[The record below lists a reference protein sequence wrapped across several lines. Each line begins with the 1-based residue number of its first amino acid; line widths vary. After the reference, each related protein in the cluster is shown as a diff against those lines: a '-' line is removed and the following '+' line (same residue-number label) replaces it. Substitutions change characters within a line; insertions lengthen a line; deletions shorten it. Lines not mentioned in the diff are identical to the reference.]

1 LNDIPELDGP
11 EIGPAGGG
19 APEQLIVFVHGY
31 GADGNDLI
39 GLAPQFADLLPNA
52 KFVAPNAPYPCEAG
66 PFGYQ
71 WFRLTERTEP
81 EMLAGARTAQP
92 ILNQFIGTQL
102 SRAGLQDRNL
112 ALIGFSQGTMISL
125 FTGLRRERPMA
136 GILGYSGRLV
146 GAEALGCGHA
156 DPGGCPDGGAQ
167 RAGKRRRAGGRPYPA
182 RPWPLHRRSR
192 ARNRAAL
199 PGAHIRACVAVNE
212 NGAGRGRGCIIAGA
226 GYDLAKSEGI
236 GELRNVCG
244 AG

>member
-1 LNDIPELDGP
+1 MNDIPELDGP

-39 GLAPQFADLLPNA
+39 GLAPQFADLLP
-52 KFVAPNAPYPCEAG
+52 
-66 PFGYQ
+66 
-71 WFRLTERTEP
+71 TERTEP

-146 GAEALGCGHA
+146 GAEALA
-156 DPGGCPDGGAQ
+156 AEIS
-167 RAGKRRRAGGRPYPA
+167 A
-182 RPWPLHRRSR
+182 RPPVVLVNGD
-192 ARNRAAL
+192 ADTLIPAAAQTAAL
-199 PGAHIRACVAVNE
+199 SALESAAVPVEGHIRPGLGHSIDE
-212 NGAGRGRGCIIAGA
+212 AGLEIGRRF
-226 GYDLAKSEGI
+226 LARI
-236 GELRNVCG
+236 FWL
-244 AG
+244 ALP

>member
-1 LNDIPELDGP
+1 MNDIPELDGP

-19 APEQLIVFVHGY
+19 GPEQLIVFVHGY

-71 WFRLTERTEP
+71 WFRLTDRTEP

-92 ILNQFIGTQL
+92 ILDQFIGTQL
-102 SRAGLQDRNL
+102 SAAGLQDQNL

-146 GAEALGCGHA
+146 GAEALAAEISARPPVGRSQGCG
-156 DPGGCPDGGAQ
+156 
-167 RAGKRRRAGGRPYPA
+167 GRSVSGMPLGPRLPA
-182 RPWPLHRRSR
+182 RP
-192 ARNRAAL
+192 
-199 PGAHIRACVAVNE
+199 PGAARLRPRRAH
-212 NGAGRGRGCIIAGA
+212 GPI
-226 GYDLAKSEGI
+226 
-236 GELRNVCG
+236 LRCRNPS
-244 AG
+244 ASRPSQFL

>member
-1 LNDIPELDGP
+1 MNDIPELDGP

-71 WFRLTERTEP
+71 WFRLTERTEL

-146 GAEALGCGHA
+146 GAEALA
-156 DPGGCPDGGAQ
+156 AEIS
-167 RAGKRRRAGGRPYPA
+167 A
-182 RPWPLHRRSR
+182 RPPVVLVNGD
-192 ARNRAAL
+192 ADTLIPAAAQTAAL
-199 PGAHIRACVAVNE
+199 SALESAAVPVEGHIRPGLGHSIDE
-212 NGAGRGRGCIIAGA
+212 AGLEIGRRF
-226 GYDLAKSEGI
+226 LARIFG
-236 GELRNVCG
+236 L
-244 AG
+244 ALP